1 MNELHNLQQLATT
14 PIREDGTVRD
24 GSVQARAALEIL
36 FATSCMWKI
45 QPCNAGCGGCKGDLA
60 EKGVNHEL

>member
-1 MNELHNLQQLATT
+1 MHDMPSLQQLATT

-36 FATSCMWKI
+36 LTTSRLW
-45 QPCNAGCGGCKGDLA
+45 QTSPSHTGCYRCKGDLA